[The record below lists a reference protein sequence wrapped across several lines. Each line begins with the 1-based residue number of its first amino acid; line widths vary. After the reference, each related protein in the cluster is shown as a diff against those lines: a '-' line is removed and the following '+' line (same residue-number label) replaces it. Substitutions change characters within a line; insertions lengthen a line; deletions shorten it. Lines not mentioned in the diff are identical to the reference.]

1 MVSCDTCDE
10 LADALEIGHNLIINV
25 EDKILKV
32 HPFG

>member
-10 LADALEIGHNLIINV
+10 LVGALEIGHNLVINAK
-25 EDKILKV
+25 DGNLKV